1 MNIAKRLEKIER
13 DMNAIAKEIAQH
25 SGVDPKQA
33 TQIGIYAAQ
42 VCETAAI
49 ITGATREAQ
58 GKKGA
63 KKRIRGKVRAAL
75 GYLYP

>member
-1 MNIAKRLEKIER
+1 MRPIKQLEKAER
-13 DMNAIAKEIAQH
+13 DLDAIARGLALFLKLKPA
-25 SGVDPKQA
+25 DA
-33 TQIGIYAAQ
+33 TQIGILAAQ
-42 VCETAAI
+42 ICETAAI

-63 KKRIRGKVRAAL
+63 KKRIREKVRAAL

>member
-1 MNIAKRLEKIER
+1 MRPIKQLEKIEQSLA
-13 DMNAIAKEIAQH
+13 AIARGLPRLLQGTPA
-25 SGVDPKQA
+25 DA
-33 TQIGIYAAQ
+33 TQIGILAAQ
-42 VCETAAI
+42 ICETAAI

-63 KKRIRGKVRAAL
+63 KKRIREKVRAAL

>member
-13 DMNAIAKEIAQH
+13 EMNAIAKEIAQY
-25 SGVDPKQA
+25 SGLNPKNA
-33 TQIGIYAAQ
+33 TQVGIYAAQ

-49 ITGATREAQ
+49 ITGASREAQ

-63 KKRIRGKVRAAL
+63 KKRIREKVRAAL